1 MLKKNIYWS
10 IIKIRKNSEYPEM
23 YEAPS
28 FFEPTSTLT
37 GTQHRRPDV
46 RPSLCSGRQKVC

>member
-10 IIKIRKNSEYPEM
+10 IIKSVKNSEYPEM

-37 GTQHRRPDV
+37 GIQHRRPDV